1 MKMMYFFRKALNNI
15 VRNFSVNLFTILI
28 ISTSLMIFNLF
39 LLTYHN
45 IDIILDKQ
53 YQHHI
58 FLYLEPDFDE
68 NDISKYELEITKK
81 LPSTAVFVSQKE
93 AFNSFKLSLKNDAS
107 LLEGLDESVI
117 PAYFDISLKSTPS
130 NLDSILKEL
139 DDLYFV
145 SNIDSGKEVY
155 QKIEKIVTI
164 LFSILTYIAVLI
176 MIATFFAIYMTIKL
190 TIYSRKEEIEILE
203 LVGATRFFI
212 KMPFHIEGVLQ
223 GILGVSLAMF
233 MLYLTHIT
241 ITDTFVKNLLS
252 PFGITTISFIPLK
265 YTLFNYLFS
274 IIFGFLA
281 SMFAVNRF
289 LKI

>member
-1 MKMMYFFRKALNNI
+1 MMYFFRKALNNI